1 MSLGHGKRTMDWTQ
15 RSDYF
20 LESKDGKYRISK
32 ASVRQKWVYTA
43 WKRTVRDNETVWM
56 SLLYTKDLHAA
67 HAACEEDA
75 ARSASQGR

>member
-1 MSLGHGKRTMDWTQ
+1 MDWIQ

-32 ASVRQKWVYTA
+32 ASVRQKWIYTA
-43 WKRTVRDNETVWM
+43 WKRTVRDNEAVWTP
-56 SLLYTKDLHAA
+56 LLYTEDPQAA

-75 ARSASQGR
+75 LRSASQASKA